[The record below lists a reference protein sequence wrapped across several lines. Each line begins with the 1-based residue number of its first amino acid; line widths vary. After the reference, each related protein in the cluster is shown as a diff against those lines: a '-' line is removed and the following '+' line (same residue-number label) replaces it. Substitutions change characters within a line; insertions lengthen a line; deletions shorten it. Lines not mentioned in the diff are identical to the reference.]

1 MNWEPSG
8 IFAVTSVLPPYRQDR
23 TNTRATDPNDPT
35 RIVQT
40 GSQRTNGYE
49 LGMNGAVTNRWTIVG
64 GYAYQDAFITHDT
77 TPKAVRWSRSHII
90 LFIVES

>member
-1 MNWEPSG
+1 
-8 IFAVTSVLPPYRQDR
+8 
-23 TNTRATDPNDPT
+23 
-35 RIVQT
+35 
-40 GSQRTNGYE
+40 
-49 LGMNGAVTNRWTIVG
+49 MNGAVTNRWTIVG